1 VHVPERILM
10 IRPSALGDVCRSVP
24 LLVSLRR
31 AYPDAEIDWLVQDS
45 FVDAISAHPALT
57 TPISF
62 ARGKLGR
69 DLRSGRSGSLRSL
82 IKQLRSRRYDVVIDA
97 QGLARSG
104 FLAWITKAPV
114 RVGHADARELGWVML
129 NHRVHSDQTHTVDR
143 MLDLLSALEIEPVCD
158 LGLHCSD
165 ADRAH
170 AEQCFGDTHPV
181 VLAPT
186 SRWSAKRWP
195 AERWAQLAD
204 RLHEEGIGPIAIVG
218 GPGEDSQCT
227 ALLERARQR
236 EGLVDLIGA
245 TSVGQLMAIIERSR
259 LVIAND
265 SAALHMAV
273 GFDRP
278 LVGLFGPTDISRVG
292 PYGRDVDVLQHIDD
306 DQAFD
311 HKNEDNV
318 ALMER
323 ITVDETLA
331 AAMRR
336 LSRASVRT
344 LS

>member
-1 VHVPERILM
+1 M

-31 AYPDAEIDWLVQDS
+31 AYPNAEIDWLVQDS
-45 FVDAISAHPALT
+45 FVDAIRAHPALT
-57 TPISF
+57 SAVPF
-62 ARGKLGR
+62 ARGTLGRELRTAKLGT
-69 DLRSGRSGSLRSL
+69 LRAF

-104 FLAWITKAPV
+104 FFAWVTRAPV
-114 RVGHADARELGWVML
+114 RVGHADARELGWLMV
-129 NHRVHSDQTHTVDR
+129 NRRVSSDQTHTVDR
-143 MLDLLSALEIEPVCD
+143 MLDLLSALDVEPVRD
-158 LGLHCSD
+158 LRLHCTQE
-165 ADRAH
+165 DRAT
-170 AEQCFGDTHPV
+170 AEQRFGETHPV

-186 SRWSAKRWP
+186 SRWPAKRWP
-195 AERWAQLAD
+195 ADRWALLAD
-204 RLHEEGIGPIAIVG
+204 RLLAQGVGPLAVVG
-218 GPGEDSQCT
+218 GPGEESQCA
-227 ALLERARQR
+227 ALLECARSR
-236 EGLVDLIGA
+236 EGIVDLVGA
-245 TSVGQLMAIIERSR
+245 TSVGQLMATIERSR

-278 LVGLFGPTDISRVG
+278 LVGLFGPTDLTRVG

-306 DQAFD
+306 DQSFD
-311 HKNEDNV
+311 HKNEANV

-323 ITVDETLA
+323 ISVEETLG

-336 LSRASVRT
+336 LSRASART